1 MNYVIIGV
9 VVAILIFLS
18 CREIICW
25 YWKINEIKDVLKS
38 IDASLTEIKK
48 NQSIVP
54 VSDFSMPNEG
64 SD

>member
-9 VVAILIFLS
+9 VVAILIFLA

-48 NQSIVP
+48 NQGVVP
-54 VSDFSMPNEG
+54 VNDTSMQNDG
-64 SD
+64 TT